1 MKVKGGMA
9 MNKKRFEVGVKNSDG
24 VEMILGSTNSQ
35 EEFRRFIIKGLRCLS
50 IIGYIKSIRTMD
62 FVTKKE
68 GMAVKEEGM
77 IKICRVI
84 KKEEERDG
92 RLR

>member
-1 MKVKGGMA
+1 

-35 EEFRRFIIKGLRCLS
+35 EEFRRFIVKGLRCLS
-50 IIGYIKSIRTMD
+50 RIGYIKSIRTMD

-68 GMAVKEEGM
+68 GMAIRGDNK
-77 IKICRVI
+77 VI
-84 KKEEERDG
+84 RIS
-92 RLR
+92 RTIV